1 MNLQRFKK
9 RGHPSDYEPRR
20 ASLDLYDRTLTNLSP
35 HPKGIGTSCDANTY
49 RKGIVRTGSQL
60 PRIVPSDMTA
70 LLAVKGGDPGF
81 HGSGIGGSGGSW
93 LARLRHVIFYHRTGG
108 GETEEEE
115 EEMVRSRRKR
125 EKLEKKK
132 RKEKRSF
139 GARVTSERP
148 SLLGG
153 SEKERERAAGRG
165 LLFRLLESRLVSEAG
180 GPIGGV
186 LPWTPRSVADQ
197 SCSIVARTCYIAC
210 RRAPPPGIARRP
222 RVFPFVETF
231 YATFPT
237 TPLSLSPSLSLSL
250 QRLRVRLSVRPSTLY
265 ICVCGSRPFV
275 LLAKPPASSR
285 PLHSSPSPS
294 ITLSLSLSLAPRFS
308 LYRTSLASME
318 REARTAAH
326 LFALIGGHR

>member
-1 MNLQRFKK
+1 
-9 RGHPSDYEPRR
+9 
-20 ASLDLYDRTLTNLSP
+20 
-35 HPKGIGTSCDANTY
+35 
-49 RKGIVRTGSQL
+49 
-60 PRIVPSDMTA
+60 MTA

-250 QRLRVRLSVRPSTLY
+250 LVFPFTELLWLLWSEKLGQPHTCSHLSADTGEGHGPAGSNEHAPS
-265 ICVCGSRPFV
+265 
-275 LLAKPPASSR
+275 
-285 PLHSSPSPS
+285 SSPDP
-294 ITLSLSLSLAPRFS
+294 I
-308 LYRTSLASME
+308 
-318 REARTAAH
+318 
-326 LFALIGGHR
+326 IGSF

>member
-1 MNLQRFKK
+1 
-9 RGHPSDYEPRR
+9 
-20 ASLDLYDRTLTNLSP
+20 
-35 HPKGIGTSCDANTY
+35 
-49 RKGIVRTGSQL
+49 
-60 PRIVPSDMTA
+60 MTA

-237 TPLSLSPSLSLSL
+237 TPLSLSLSRCSVSVCVCPSVRLPFIYVSVARGPLFCSPSLLLLLARSTPPLLPLSL
-250 QRLRVRLSVRPSTLY
+250 
-265 ICVCGSRPFV
+265 F
-275 LLAKPPASSR
+275 
-285 PLHSSPSPS
+285 
-294 ITLSLSLSLAPRFS
+294 LSLSLSLLVFPFTELLWLLWSEKLGQPHTCSHLSADTGEGHGPAGSNEHAPS
-308 LYRTSLASME
+308 SSPDPI
-318 REARTAAH
+318 
-326 LFALIGGHR
+326 IGSF

>member
-1 MNLQRFKK
+1 
-9 RGHPSDYEPRR
+9 
-20 ASLDLYDRTLTNLSP
+20 
-35 HPKGIGTSCDANTY
+35 
-49 RKGIVRTGSQL
+49 
-60 PRIVPSDMTA
+60 
-70 LLAVKGGDPGF
+70 
-81 HGSGIGGSGGSW
+81 
-93 LARLRHVIFYHRTGG
+93 
-108 GETEEEE
+108 
-115 EEMVRSRRKR
+115 MVRSRRKR

-237 TPLSLSPSLSLSL
+237 TPLSLSLSL

-294 ITLSLSLSLAPRFS
+294 ITLSLSLSRSSFFPLQNFS
-308 LYRTSLASME
+308 GFYGARSSDSRTLVRTYRRTPVRDTDRRGLTSTHPPPPPTPLSGVFDLNPGQWE
-318 REARTAAH
+318 RRGR
-326 LFALIGGHR
+326 GGTVPSTTVPYGRL

>member
-1 MNLQRFKK
+1 
-9 RGHPSDYEPRR
+9 
-20 ASLDLYDRTLTNLSP
+20 
-35 HPKGIGTSCDANTY
+35 
-49 RKGIVRTGSQL
+49 
-60 PRIVPSDMTA
+60 MTA

-237 TPLSLSPSLSLSL
+237 TPLSLSFSLSLAAASPCAFVRPSVYPLYMCLWLAALCFARQASCFFSPAPLLPFSLYHSFSLSLSL
-250 QRLRVRLSVRPSTLY
+250 LVFPFTELLSLLWSEKLGQPHTCSHLSADTGEGHGPAGSNEHAPS
-265 ICVCGSRPFV
+265 
-275 LLAKPPASSR
+275 
-285 PLHSSPSPS
+285 SSPDP
-294 ITLSLSLSLAPRFS
+294 I
-308 LYRTSLASME
+308 
-318 REARTAAH
+318 
-326 LFALIGGHR
+326 IGSF